1 LFKELLSIAIIVLIG
16 FVARKRGVLGKRE
29 ANLLNA
35 VVMKFSLPALI
46 FTSLIETELDWEF
59 VRLIPLAFTM
69 VLIMGLISF
78 LCARLLGLES
88 RAMGSFINA
97 GMFLNSGFIGFPII
111 YQAFGDPGLVRMILF
126 DLVGQNVPMFTLG
139 LWVAARFGED
149 GFTGRKSARALH
161 QVFTSPA
168 LIALVL
174 GILGRGV
181 PYPAAL
187 IDALD
192 WFGSISIPLIVFS
205 LGVTF
210 DFDLRR
216 LPLAPILTMV
226 GIQLFLYP
234 LLAAGLGSLFNLS
247 GLTYK
252 VGIIAAATP
261 AAMGTLPIASE
272 HGLDE
277 DLAAAL
283 IIITTLA
290 CVVTIPLMSSL
301 LGVY

>member
-1 LFKELLSIAIIVLIG
+1 MLNELLSITIIVLIG
-16 FVARKRGVLGKRE
+16 FVARRRGILGKRE
-29 ANLLNA
+29 ANLLNT
-35 VVMKFSLPALI
+35 VVMKLSLPALI

-59 VRLIPLAFTM
+59 AKLIPLAFVM
-69 VLIMGLISF
+69 VLIMGLVSF
-78 LCARLLGLES
+78 LCARLLGLRPQS
-88 RAMGSFINA
+88 MGSFINA

-111 YQAFGDPGLVRMILF
+111 YQAFGDPGLVRVILF
-126 DLVGQNVPMFTLG
+126 DLVGQNVTMFTLG

-149 GFTGRKSARALH
+149 GYTRQESTKALH

-174 GILGRGV
+174 GILGRGL
-181 PYPAAL
+181 PYPAVF

-192 WFGSISIPLIVFS
+192 WFGSISIPLIIFS

-210 DFDLRR
+210 DFDLRE
-216 LPLAPILTMV
+216 LPPAPILTMV
-226 GIQLFLYP
+226 GLQLFLYP
-234 LLAAGLGSLFNLS
+234 LLAAGLGLLFNLS

-277 DLAAAL
+277 NLSAAL
-283 IIITTLA
+283 IIVTTLA
-290 CVVTIPLMSSL
+290 CVLTIPLMSTL

>member
-1 LFKELLSIAIIVLIG
+1 LFNELLSIAIIVVIG
-16 FVARKRGVLGKRE
+16 FVARRRGILGKRE

-149 GFTGRKSARALH
+149 GSTGRKSARALY

-174 GILGRGV
+174 GVLGRGL
-181 PYPAAL
+181 PYPKVL
-187 IDALD
+187 VGALD

>member
-1 LFKELLSIAIIVLIG
+1 MFNELLSIAIIVLIG

-29 ANLLNA
+29 ATLLNA

-174 GILGRGV
+174 GVLGRGL
-181 PYPAAL
+181 PYPKVP
-187 IDALD
+187 
-192 WFGSISIPLIVFS
+192 WSVPSI
-205 LGVTF
+205 
-210 DFDLRR
+210 
-216 LPLAPILTMV
+216 
-226 GIQLFLYP
+226 
-234 LLAAGLGSLFNLS
+234 GLG
-247 GLTYK
+247 
-252 VGIIAAATP
+252 
-261 AAMGTLPIASE
+261 AS
-272 HGLDE
+272 
-277 DLAAAL
+277 
-283 IIITTLA
+283 
-290 CVVTIPLMSSL
+290 PYPSSSSP
-301 LGVY
+301 